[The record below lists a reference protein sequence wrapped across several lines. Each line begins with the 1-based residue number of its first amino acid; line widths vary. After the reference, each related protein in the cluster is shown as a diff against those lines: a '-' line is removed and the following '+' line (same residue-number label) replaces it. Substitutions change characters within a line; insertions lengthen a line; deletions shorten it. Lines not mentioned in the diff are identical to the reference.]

1 MQVDFK
7 TILMLAG
14 LLINLVAV
22 LAALIKVGK
31 WQGATDTRIKTLE
44 NWRLAH
50 QAESSDAWTSHR
62 AENARAFDRFDN
74 RINALTRR
82 VYGDEDSEAIFITRR
97 EFEQFRDTVT
107 RSHKELRESL
117 AKHFGGVN
125 DLIKTYFDRAEKERL
140 ELRREVE
147 KCRQ

>member
-22 LAALIKVGK
+22 LAALIRVGK
-31 WQGATDTRIKTLE
+31 WQGATEARILSLE
-44 NWRLAH
+44 NWRMAH
-50 QAESSDAWTSHR
+50 QSESAEEWTTHR
-62 AENARAFDRFDN
+62 AENARTFDRFDN

-97 EFEQFRDTVT
+97 EFEQFRDSVT

-117 AKHFGGVN
+117 AKHFAGVN
-125 DLIKTYFDRAEKERL
+125 DLIKTYFDRAEKERSD
-140 ELRREVE
+140 LRREVE